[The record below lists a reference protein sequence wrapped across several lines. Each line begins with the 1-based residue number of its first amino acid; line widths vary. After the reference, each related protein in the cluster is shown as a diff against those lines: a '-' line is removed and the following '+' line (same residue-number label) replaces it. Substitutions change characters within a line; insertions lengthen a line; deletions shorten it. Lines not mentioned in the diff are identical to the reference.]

1 VRLFIA
7 VDPDTTARAAI
18 SASVARLREHA
29 ECRQGGL
36 SRSVTWVA
44 ERNLHLTVH
53 FLGEIEDARV
63 PGLQSSLVRPLG
75 IEPAQVGFGG
85 WGVFPS
91 HGSPRVVWI
100 GVTDGLPSL
109 ERAHALLGER
119 LAELG
124 LGLEARRFS
133 SHLTVGRVKAPSG
146 GVLRDLVTGG
156 DVPIAA
162 RCTVTRCTLYRSRL
176 SPDGATYEALVHT
189 PFQS

>member
-18 SASVARLREHA
+18 WASVAWLRERV
-29 ECRQGGL
+29 ECRPGGL
-36 SRSVTWVA
+36 SGSVTWVD

-63 PGLQSSLVRPLG
+63 PTLQSSLARPLG
-75 IEPAQVGFGG
+75 IEPAAVGFGG

-91 HGSPRVVWI
+91 HGPTRVVWI
-100 GVTDGLPSL
+100 GVTDGLSSL

-119 LAELG
+119 LAAFG
-124 LGLEARRFS
+124 VAREARRFS
-133 SHLTVGRVKAPSG
+133 PHLTVGRVKAPSA
-146 GVLRDLVTGG
+146 GVLRDLVAGG
-156 DVPIAA
+156 EVRVEA
-162 RCTVTRCTLYRSRL
+162 RCTVTQCTLYRSRL

>member
-7 VDPDTTARAAI
+7 VDPDATARAAI

-36 SRSVTWVA
+36 SRSVSWVP
-44 ERNLHLTVH
+44 EGNLHLTVH
-53 FLGEIEDARV
+53 FLGEVEDARV
-63 PGLQSSLVRPLG
+63 PGLQSSLARPLG
-75 IEPAQVGFGG
+75 IEPADVGFGG

-91 HGSPRVVWI
+91 RGSPRVVWI
-100 GVTDGLPSL
+100 GVTDGLSSL
-109 ERAHALLGER
+109 ERAHALLKVR

-124 LGLEARRFS
+124 VGFEARRLS
-133 SHLTVGRVKAPSG
+133 PHLTVGRVKAPSG
-146 GVLRDLVTGG
+146 EVFRDLVDGG
-156 DVPIAA
+156 EAPVAA
-162 RCTVTRCTLYRSRL
+162 RCTVTQCTLYRSRL

>member
-1 VRLFIA
+1 MRLFIA
-7 VDPDTTARAAI
+7 VDPDATARAAI

-36 SRSVTWVA
+36 SRSVSWVP
-44 ERNLHLTVH
+44 EGNLHLTVH
-53 FLGEIEDARV
+53 FLGEVEDARV
-63 PGLQSSLVRPLG
+63 PGLQSSLARPLG
-75 IEPAQVGFGG
+75 IEPADVGFGD

-100 GVTDGLPSL
+100 GVTDGLSSL
-109 ERAHALLGER
+109 ERAHALLKER

-124 LGLEARRFS
+124 VGFEARRFS
-133 SHLTVGRVKAPSG
+133 AHLTVGRVKAPSG
-146 GVLRDLVTGG
+146 DVLRDLVDGG
-156 DVPIAA
+156 EAPVAT
-162 RCTVTRCTLYRSRL
+162 RCTVTQCVLYRSRL

>member
-1 VRLFIA
+1 VRLFVA

-18 SASVARLREHA
+18 SASVSRLREHA
-29 ECRQGGL
+29 ECRQSGL

-44 ERNLHLTVH
+44 GRNLHLTVH

-63 PGLQSSLVRPLG
+63 PGLQSSLARPLG
-75 IEPAQVGFGG
+75 IEPADVGFGG

-91 HGSPRVVWI
+91 HGPPRVVWI
-100 GVTDGLPSL
+100 RVTDGLSSL

-124 LGLEARRFS
+124 VGIEARRFS
-133 SHLTVGRVKAPSG
+133 PHLTVGRVKAPSG
-146 GVLRDLVTGG
+146 DVLRGLVDGG
-156 DVPIAA
+156 DVPVAA
-162 RCTVTRCTLYRSRL
+162 RCVVTQCTLYRSRL
-176 SPDGATYEALVHT
+176 LPDGATYEALVHT